1 MRGDRVQGPGDLVR
15 PKIVITAWL
24 RTGSNSLTPG
34 DLGIVTYYSEDNGNI
49 EVLCRGKVC
58 QSYAGMWRRM
68 RNER

>member
-1 MRGDRVQGPGDLVR
+1 MRGDRVQGPGDIVR
-15 PKIVITAWL
+15 PKVNITA
-24 RTGSNSLTPG
+24 GFISLTPG
-34 DLGIVTYYSEDNGNI
+34 DLGMVTYYREDNGNI